1 MATSTH
7 ADVAV
12 IGAGPHALAAIA
24 HLRAE
29 SIDTAVFGRPFEFWL
44 KHMPEGMFLRSSHR
58 ACHIADPNHRLTLD
72 EYERLH
78 GLRTEDGPLPIGR
91 FVDYGLWFQQAVAP
105 DVDTRRVITV
115 PVIDALDSLSVLA
128 FRQFLIEMS
137 STVMQGL
144 DTSLTSGAFRV
155 QYIGTLVPLRCGGIA
170 GVCTITNGG
179 VGRVVLH

>member
-1 MATSTH
+1 MQDFAT
-7 ADVAV
+7 
-12 IGAGPHALAAIA
+12 
-24 HLRAE
+24 
-29 SIDTAVFGRPFEFWL
+29 
-44 KHMPEGMFLRSSHR
+44 
-58 ACHIADPNHRLTLD
+58 
-72 EYERLH
+72 EY
-78 GLRTEDGPLPIGR
+78 DGS
-91 FVDYGLWFQQAVAP
+91 
-105 DVDTRRVITV
+105 TRRVITV

-179 VGRVVLH
+179 VGRVVLGGIQTLVS